1 MRQNEYEKY
10 FLSTYRRKRF
20 AILKNEGCRVFTDE
34 GVFLDLVSGLGVNV
48 LGGLNT
54 GVIEAIKDQIE
65 KYLHVSNYFVPEPV
79 GEMAKYLVENTFA
92 SKVFFTNSGT
102 ESIETGL
109 KMMNKYGKKCHKSK
123 IVVCKGGFHGRSMG
137 AVSVTAQKK
146 YQDQVDAVVDNV
158 VAIDFNDIEAAEAT
172 IDESCVGIIMEVIQG
187 EGGVNIAS
195 KEFVLKVRELSEKY
209 GALLLFDEIQ
219 TGMGRTGKLFAFE
232 HYGIEPDMVA
242 ASKALGGGL
251 PLGVLMV
258 NDKLTDIFKPGD
270 HGSTFGGN
278 PLSCCAG
285 LALLEQV
292 NNDEFYQQVLDKSAY
307 LKEKLEELKQKNGA
321 YIGSIKIAGLMIGI
335 EILQNPETIV
345 EQFEDEKIFVNVTQ
359 KNILRL
365 LPPLVL
371 TKEDIDQF
379 ITVFEKII
387 SKK

>member
-1 MRQNEYEKY
+1 MKQNEYEKY

-20 AILKNEGCRVFTDE
+20 SILKNEGCRVFTDE

-146 YQDQVDAVVDNV
+146 YQDQVDAVVDNI
-158 VAIDFNDIEAAEAT
+158 VAIDFNDVKAAEIA
-172 IDESCVGIIMEVIQG
+172 IDENCVGIIMEVIQG
-187 EGGVNIAS
+187 EGGVNIAN
-195 KEFVLKVRELSEKY
+195 KEFILKVRELSEKHK
-209 GALLLFDEIQ
+209 AILLFDEIQ

-285 LALLEQV
+285 LALLKQV
-292 NNDEFYQQVLDKSAY
+292 DNAEFYRSVLDKSAY
-307 LKEKLEELKQKNGA
+307 LKGNLDDLKRKYGE
-321 YIGSIKIAGLMIGI
+321 YIGRIKIAGLMVGI

-345 EQFEDEKIFVNVTQ
+345 EKFEDEKIFVNLTQ
-359 KNILRL
+359 NNILRL

-371 TKEDIDQF
+371 TKDDIDQF